1 MNQSFSMI
9 AALLGPSRRTTGS
22 RGRPVAGACPAAFAR
37 RAGRRGFTLI
47 ELLAVVIIIGII
59 LSFVF
64 VAGMDAIRRSE
75 ERATQTLIAKLEGGL
90 NDRLEALLET
100 RPDYNSAH
108 VMLGQIYNGGNT
120 LPGIARAQVIAWLDY
135 VKSEM
140 PDTFYIQ
147 TGFDAN
153 YPLNFTGNSYP
164 LTNATFTTN
173 PYPYVLPIGQ
183 PDVYVASLTNP
194 LLNSPLPVTGTGV
207 YGASYPAAAGAY
219 KNLGYTPTGYD
230 GIDNNGNN
238 MVDEMAEG
246 VSHGPPWTADPD
258 VVAKVNGHLASHRHV
273 TARAEML
280 YALLVEGSGPLG
292 SIFSP
297 DEFTAREV
305 QDTDGDGMPE
315 FVDAWGHPIQFFR
328 WPLLYS
334 SDIQRGQVV
343 GPSAVNNF
351 GTGWQLNAPYL
362 QVFETREQDALDPNQ
377 QLVAPA
383 WWTASFNDSYPF
395 TLSTG
400 ANYTGMTPTPS
411 FGVKAIE
418 YFFHRV
424 TEPLRVPNQN
434 PGTYW
439 DRGNTYASRR
449 AFYSKFLVLSGGPDQ
464 TLGVFL
470 YPDTFFTGVTSTS
483 PSIALIANENN
494 ALPFSIHDVV
504 DFTTSATIPSLL
516 SIPVNTTNPSSNDP
530 TNPSSYD
537 LQQAA
542 QDDISNQNLSA
553 VSHIGGSG

>member
-9 AALLGPSRRTTGS
+9 AVLLGPSHRTTGA

-108 VMLGQIYNGGNT
+108 LLLGAIYNGNTT
-120 LPGIARAQVIAWLDY
+120 LPGVSRAQVIAWLDY

-164 LTNATFTTN
+164 TTVN
-173 PYPYVLPIGQ
+173 TGKPYPYVLPLGQ
-183 PDVYVASLTNP
+183 GDG
-194 LLNSPLPVTGTGV
+194 LNSLLPITGTGV

-246 VSHGPPWTADPD
+246 VSHGPPWTPDPD
-258 VVAKVNGHLASHRHV
+258 VVAKVNGHLASHRHI

-292 SIFSP
+292 SVFSP
-297 DEFTAREV
+297 DEFTAKEV

-315 FVDAWGHPIQFFR
+315 FVDAWGQPIQFFR

-343 GPSAVNNF
+343 GPGLVTGF
-351 GTGWQLNAPYL
+351 GTGWKLNAPYL

-383 WWTASFNDSYPF
+383 WWTQSFNNNYPF

-424 TEPLRVPNQN
+424 TEPLGVPAQN

-439 DRGNTYASRR
+439 DRGNTYPSRR

-504 DFTTSATIPSLL
+504 DFTTSARIPGQPTIPVS
-516 SIPVNTTNPSSNDP
+516 TTNPSTNDP

-553 VSHIGGSG
+553 VSNIGGSG